1 MEKKETQN
9 NVSNLTAEE
18 RAEIKFIS
26 ANIKVMV
33 YYGQSIEKES
43 KTIAKLIEDKNDKI
57 IKQLENLNTKFDQ
70 LLRKWYYGRC
80 TVN

>member
-70 LLRKWYYGRC
+70 FLRK
-80 TVN
+80 